1 MIFNPANKMIHTL
14 SKIIRKPTDRVLLTL
29 WKLKS
34 LKNRERFKI
43 RISKILGYSVQYP
56 DQISL
61 YFEFKDIFKNKIYYF
76 NTKKKTPFIID
87 AGSCIGMSILYFKY
101 VYPDARIIG
110 FEPDREIF
118 TILQNNIKRNNL
130 TNVEAINA
138 ALASREGELVFF
150 PDGTDGG
157 SLVFD
162 SNKEPTKV
170 KAVRLSDYINEPVD
184 FLKMNIEGAELDV
197 LTEISDKLHYIN
209 EMVIEYHSFDNSNQV
224 LHCIL
229 DLLNRNGFMYLINDF
244 DGETNPAVRTPFK
257 LGENTRY
264 FLLIYAK
271 RKEAVHDN
279 T

>member
-1 MIFNPANKMIHTL
+1 MKNILF
-14 SKIIRKPTDRVLLTL
+14 KIIWKPPDRIMFTH

-43 RISKILGYSVQYP
+43 RTSKILGYSVQYP
-56 DQISL
+56 DQLSL
-61 YFEFKDIFKNKIYYF
+61 HFEFKDIFKNKIYHF
-76 NTKKKTPFIID
+76 NSRKKEPFIID
-87 AGSCIGMSILYFKY
+87 AGSCIGMSMLYFKY

-118 TILQNNIKRNNL
+118 AILQRNIKRNNL
-130 TNVEAINA
+130 TNVEAINT

-162 SNKEPTKV
+162 SNKEPTKI
-170 KAVRLSDYINEPVD
+170 KAVRLSNYINEPVD

-209 EMVIEYHSFDNSNQV
+209 EMVIEYHSFDNANQV
-224 LHCIL
+224 LHSIL

-244 DGETNPAVRTPFK
+244 DGETNPAVKTPFK
-257 LGENTRY
+257 LEKNTRY

-271 RKEAVHDN
+271 RK
-279 T
+279 

>member
-1 MIFNPANKMIHTL
+1 MIFNPANKMMPTL
-14 SKIIRKPTDRVLLTL
+14 SKIIRNFSNGITLTH
-29 WKLKS
+29 WKLKL

-43 RISKILGYSVQYP
+43 RTSKILSYSVQYP
-56 DQISL
+56 DQLSL

-76 NTKKKTPFIID
+76 NTQKSEPFIID

-101 VYPDARIIG
+101 VYPEARIIG

-118 TILQNNIKRNNL
+118 TILQRNIKRNNL
-130 TNVEAINA
+130 SKIELINA

-157 SLVFD
+157 SLVFE
-162 SNKEPTKV
+162 SNKETTKI

-197 LTEISDKLHYIN
+197 LTEISDKLHFIN

-224 LHCIL
+224 LHRIL
-229 DLLNRNGFMYLINDF
+229 DLLNQKGFMYLINDF

-271 RKEAVHDN
+271 RKAAVHDN